1 MRSDVRFGVGDGF
14 GDEAAVFG
22 LFLLAAVSS
31 VLLGSV
37 GGEAAAQ
44 LGPAYLA
51 GLGLVLGGLSF
62 LPEEWRPV
70 RTLAAV
76 AGVALPWLVAAALLG
91 QA

>member
-1 MRSDVRFGVGDGF
+1 MRSDVRFGVGD
-14 GDEAAVFG
+14 EAAVLG

-31 VLLGSV
+31 VFLGSV
-37 GGEAAAQ
+37 GGAAGAA

-51 GLGLVLGGLSF
+51 GLALVLGGLSF
-62 LPEEWRPV
+62 LPGEWRPV

-76 AGVALPWLVAAALLG
+76 AGLAMPWLVAAALLG